1 MSSLT
6 CRVVQKVVGVSGVLV
21 QATCWGGVL
30 LAAIAWTAASVSA
43 QQTTVRTPFHS
54 NSSSF
59 FEQIGTQWGI
69 KGPNFSFQFGGG
81 GMGQPSFGNPDAS
94 AGIRSGWA
102 WNSGPWSGNFNFIA
116 AQGSRTGMISQ
127 TPSITLPN
135 GGMGYFS
142 DTSQS
147 PFVIGF
153 IPVVGGAP
161 FLPHGYP
168 MGPPSGFGLPHPGV
182 GAVYPERG
190 NPRVQA
196 MLRANASG
204 EPSPELAIP
213 EAPRM
218 AAIPAEPAPA
228 EVAPAEPPP
237 AELATSVPA
246 SPPSGR
252 ASSAAVAAPSVAEA
266 RRMHEQEQA
275 AASQEAMQLYERGI
289 TAEESGKPGLA
300 RVYYRMAASRS
311 DGALRDQIEA
321 RLSALAPVARNG
333 QSP

>member
-1 MSSLT
+1 MSSLK
-6 CRVVQKVVGVSGVLV
+6 CRVVQQVVGMFDASIGTAIRGSALLV
-21 QATCWGGVL
+21 
-30 LAAIAWTAASVSA
+30 AIAGTTGPACA
-43 QQTTVRTPFHS
+43 QQTTVTTPFHS

-81 GMGQPSFGNPDAS
+81 GMGQPPFGNPDPS

-116 AQGSRTGMISQ
+116 AQGSRTGMVSQ
-127 TPSITLPN
+127 APSITLPN
-135 GGMGYFS
+135 GGTGYFS

-153 IPVVGGAP
+153 VPVVGGAP
-161 FLPHGYP
+161 YLPYGYP
-168 MGPPSGFGLPHPGV
+168 TVPPSGFGLPYRGV
-182 GAVYPERG
+182 GAVYPEQG

-196 MLRANASG
+196 MLRANAAG
-204 EPSPELAIP
+204 VPSPELAIP
-213 EAPRM
+213 EAPRA

-228 EVAPAEPPP
+228 EPVAAEV
-237 AELATSVPA
+237 ATNISA

-275 AASQEAMQLYERGI
+275 AASREAMQLYERGI

-321 RLSALAPVARNG
+321 RLSALAP
-333 QSP
+333 

>member
-1 MSSLT
+1 MSSLK
-6 CRVVQKVVGVSGVLV
+6 CRVVQKVVGTCDALAGTAIRGSALLV
-21 QATCWGGVL
+21 
-30 LAAIAWTAASVSA
+30 AIAWTTGPACA
-43 QQTTVRTPFHS
+43 QQTTVTTPFHS

-59 FEQIGTQWGI
+59 FEQMGTQWGI
-69 KGPNFSFQFGGG
+69 RGPNFSFQFGGG
-81 GMGQPSFGNPDAS
+81 GMGLPAFGNPDPS

-116 AQGSRTGMISQ
+116 AQGSRTSMISQ
-127 TPSITLPN
+127 APSITLPN
-135 GGMGYFS
+135 GGTGYFS

-153 IPVVGGAP
+153 VPVVGGAP
-161 FLPHGYP
+161 YLPYGYP
-168 MGPPSGFGLPHPGV
+168 TGPPSGFGLPNPGV
-182 GAVYPERG
+182 GAVYPEQG

-196 MLRANASG
+196 MLRANAAG
-204 EPSPELAIP
+204 EPSPDLAIP
-213 EAPRM
+213 EAPRA

-228 EVAPAEPPP
+228 E
-237 AELATSVPA
+237 LATTASA

-321 RLSALAPVARNG
+321 RLSALAP
-333 QSP
+333 